1 MKQVPKSINK
11 VDDKFL
17 KRKGIDAHELKETT
31 WVEVLVFQNM
41 ISMWI
46 RKQEDFGFT

>member
-17 KRKGIDAHELKETT
+17 KRKGIDAHELKRDYLGRS
-31 WVEVLVFQNM
+31 VSLLKLLLVF
-41 ISMWI
+41 
-46 RKQEDFGFT
+46 